1 MRAQPVL
8 KKVSIHQT
16 IDLGSLTAHLLYL
29 SADIRGLDPL
39 AAQILADAAKD
50 LEICLTRSGVT
61 GSMRRA
67 ESSPRQNPI
76 DKG

>member
-1 MRAQPVL
+1 MRVRPAL
-8 KKVSIHQT
+8 KKVSVQQT
-16 IDLGSLTAHLLYL
+16 IDLGSVTAHLLYL

-50 LEICLTRSGVT
+50 LEICLK
-61 GSMRRA
+61 RRGA
-67 ESSPRQNPI
+67 VAGRPDSSPRANAI